1 VHAHHRH
8 THGSRHKHRLLAVFG
23 LTAGFLV
30 VEAGVGLWTGSLS
43 LLADALHML
52 VDAGGLLLSLLAV
65 WFAERPATPAKTY
78 GYYRVEILAALVN
91 GVVLCVLAAGI
102 LFKAYERLWQPP
114 DVPGAPILVV
124 AALGLAVNLVGVGL
138 LRSGAGESL
147 NVRGAY
153 LEVLGDA
160 ASSAAVIL
168 AGAVIL
174 LTGWTIADPLA
185 SGAIALFILPRTW
198 TLLRHAVNVLLE
210 GAPPHLDV
218 PEIEAALCA
227 APGVRRVHDLHVW
240 TLTSGR
246 EAMSAHVVVRPD
258 TPADRILDEL
268 HVILHARFGIDHTT
282 IQVESEPASLIQIT
296 PPRVAGS

>member
-1 VHAHHRH
+1 MHERH
-8 THGSRHKHRLLAVFG
+8 TPGSRHKSRLWVVLA
-23 LTAGFLV
+23 LTSCFLL
-30 VEAGVGLWTGSLS
+30 VEVAVALTTGSLS
-43 LLADALHML
+43 LLADAAHML
-52 VDAGGLLLSLLAV
+52 VDAGGLLMSLLAV
-65 WFAERPATPAKTY
+65 WIAERPATPAKTY

-91 GVVLCVLAAGI
+91 GIVLCLLAAGI
-102 LFKAYERLWQPP
+102 LVKAYERLWRPP

-124 AALGLAVNLVGVGL
+124 AALGLAVNLAGAGL

-153 LEVLGDA
+153 LEVLADA
-160 ASSAAVIL
+160 VSSAAVIV

-174 LTGWTIADPLA
+174 LTGWTVADPLA
-185 SGAIALFILPRTW
+185 SGAIAVFILPRTW

-227 APGVRRVHDLHVW
+227 SAGVRRVHDLHVW

-246 EAMSAHVVVRPD
+246 EAMSAHVVVGPD

-268 HVILHARFGIDHTT
+268 HVVLHARFGIDHTT
-282 IQVESEPASLIQIT
+282 IQIESEPAPLIQIT
-296 PPRVAGS
+296 PPRA

>member
-1 VHAHHRH
+1 
-8 THGSRHKHRLLAVFG
+8 
-23 LTAGFLV
+23 
-30 VEAGVGLWTGSLS
+30 
-43 LLADALHML
+43 ML
-52 VDAGGLLLSLLAV
+52 VDTGGLLMSLLAV

-174 LTGWTIADPLA
+174 LTGWTVADPLA

-227 APGVRRVHDLHVW
+227 AAGVRRVHDLHVW

>member
-1 VHAHHRH
+1 MHEHH
-8 THGSRHKHRLLAVFG
+8 TPGSRHKNRLWAVLA
-23 LTAGFLV
+23 LTACFLL
-30 VEAGVGLWTGSLS
+30 VEVAGALATGSLS
-43 LLADALHML
+43 LLADAAHML
-52 VDAGGLLLSLLAV
+52 VDTGGLLMSLLAV

-124 AALGLAVNLVGVGL
+124 AALGLAVNLAGVGL

-160 ASSAAVIL
+160 ASSAAVIV
-168 AGAVIL
+168 AGAIIL

-198 TLLRHAVNVLLE
+198 TLLRQAVNVLLE

-227 APGVRRVHDLHVW
+227 AAGVRRVHDLHVW

>member
-1 VHAHHRH
+1 MHEHH
-8 THGSRHKHRLLAVFG
+8 TPGSRHKNRLWAVLA
-23 LTAGFLV
+23 LTACFLL
-30 VEAGVGLWTGSLS
+30 VEVAGALATGSLS
-43 LLADALHML
+43 LLADAAHML
-52 VDAGGLLLSLLAV
+52 VDTGGLLMSLLAV

-124 AALGLAVNLVGVGL
+124 AALGLAVNLAGVGL

-160 ASSAAVIL
+160 ASSAAVIV
-168 AGAVIL
+168 AGAIIL

-198 TLLRHAVNVLLE
+198 TLLRQAVNVLLE

-227 APGVRRVHDLHVW
+227 AAGVRRVHDLHVW

-296 PPRVAGS
+296 PPRVAGG

>member
-1 VHAHHRH
+1 MTGHGRE
-8 THGSRHKHRLLAVFG
+8 THGSRHKHRLRAVFV
-23 LTAGFLV
+23 LTAAFLV
-30 VEAGVGLWTGSLS
+30 VEAVAGVLTGSLS
-43 LLADALHML
+43 LLADAAHML

-91 GVVLCVLAAGI
+91 GVVICLLAAGI
-102 LFKAYERLWQPP
+102 LIKAYERLWEPP
-114 DVPGAPILVV
+114 HVPGGPMLVV
-124 AALGLAVNLVGVGL
+124 AILGLAVNLVGIAL
-138 LRSGAGESL
+138 LHAGAGESL

-160 ASSAAVIL
+160 ASSAAVIV

-174 LTGWTIADPLA
+174 LTGWRIADPIA
-185 SGAIALFILPRTW
+185 SAAIALLILPRTW

-210 GAPPHLDV
+210 AAPAHLDV
-218 PEIEAALCA
+218 PEIEAALLG
-227 APGVRRVHDLHVW
+227 APGVRRIHDLHVW

-246 EAMSAHVVVRPD
+246 EAMSAHVVVAPEAV
-258 TPADRILDEL
+258 PDRILEQL

-282 IQVESEPASLIQIT
+282 IQIETDPAALIQIT
-296 PPRVAGS
+296 PRG